1 MAVTHTPKSRLAGL
15 QRSKTLLGFGALLC
29 AFVVAIHVA
38 DQGGLTGMA
47 DPPYK
52 GYLFYALEIGGTFAA
67 LLLITRRAAAGGW
80 ALALGVSI
88 GPASGYIL
96 SRSIGLPRYADDIG
110 NWLEPLGVASLVV
123 EGSLFV
129 CALTA
134 LIADHQVFATELRAM
149 VRHAPRT
156 DELFG
161 PASPRTSHRPKPSP
175 PARYQR
181 ESPSVLESRVEL
193 DDHLRD
199 SQQGEKWLVAEAA
212 WEVRHHPGN
221 EQLATFDNA
230 ARGHAVGLLL
240 DTLRLNWVDLPEQVR
255 HQALNTCRELT
266 GERARAGSRDQW

>member
-1 MAVTHTPKSRLAGL
+1 M

-38 DQGGLTGMA
+38 DQGGLTAMA

-67 LLLITRRAAAGGW
+67 LLLSTRRTASGGW
-80 ALALGVSI
+80 VLALGVSI

-96 SRSIGLPRYADDIG
+96 SRSVGLPHYADDIG
-110 NWLEPLGVASLVV
+110 NWMEPLGVASLVV

-129 CALTA
+129 CALAA
-134 LIADHQVFATELRAM
+134 LIADHRVFAAELHALG
-149 VRHAPRT
+149 RHAAST
-156 DELFG
+156 DGLFD
-161 PASPRTSHRPKPSP
+161 PASARPSDRPKPSP
-175 PARYQR
+175 PASYQR
-181 ESPSVLESRVEL
+181 ESPSVPQPRVEL
-193 DDHLRD
+193 DDDHLRD
-199 SQQGEKWLVAEAA
+199 PHQGGKWVVAEAA

-221 EQLATFDNA
+221 EHLATFEHA
-230 ARGHAVGLLL
+230 ARAHALGLLL

-266 GERARAGSRDQW
+266 GERARAGSRDPW